1 MMYDN
6 DNDSTCNFDEVSFSD
21 TEGVGS
27 WTFHD
32 GQKVFPLP
40 GQYNKSHFS
49 LCRNISSPSYH
60 FTSVPAED
68 CKLNSARNC
77 LLPFLTR
84 VPFELIFTMAH
95 PVYETSNPTFIYK
108 L

>member
-1 MMYDN
+1 MTDN
-6 DNDSTCNFDEVSFSD
+6 RSS
-21 TEGVGS
+21 
-27 WTFHD
+27 
-32 GQKVFPLP
+32 PLP
-40 GQYNKSHFS
+40 GQYNKAHFS
-49 LCRNISSPSYH
+49 LGRNISSPSYH

-77 LLPFLTR
+77 LFPFLTR

-95 PVYETSNPTFIYK
+95 PVYDPSNPTFIYK